1 MKTPLEIKGVREGL
15 LITMPQGDWRD
26 VRPELLTTIDE
37 RAEFFQGA
45 RIALEVDQSE
55 LRASELGSLRDELAE
70 RSVTLWA
77 VLSSSQTTQMAAADL
92 GLATKLSDPAA
103 EQAQLEPPL
112 ESALSGE
119 TAVLVERTVRSGN
132 SVRHPGH
139 VVVLGDVNPGS
150 ELIAGGHVIIWG
162 RLRGVVH
169 AGAGGDE
176 NAMICALDL
185 APTQLRIAGKIAVSP
200 EKRGRPRPEVAHIR
214 DGQII
219 AERWDVERRR

>member
-15 LITMPQGDWRD
+15 LITIPEGDWRE
-26 VRPELLTTIDE
+26 VRPELLATIDE

-45 RIALEVDQSE
+45 RIALEVDRSE

-77 VLSSSQTTQMAAADL
+77 VLSSAPATQAAAADL
-92 GLATKLSDPAA
+92 GLAIQLSDLAA
-103 EQAQLEPPL
+103 DEEALEQPI

-119 TAVLVERTVRSGN
+119 AAVLVERTVRSGN
-132 SVRHPGH
+132 SIRHPGH
-139 VVVLGDVNPGS
+139 VVVLGDVNPGA
-150 ELIAGGHVIIWG
+150 ELVAGGHVIVWG

-169 AGAGGDE
+169 AGAEGNE
-176 NAMICALDL
+176 SATVCALDL

-200 EKRGRPRPEVAHIR
+200 EKRGRPRPEIAHVR
-214 DGQII
+214 EGQIV
-219 AERWDVERRR
+219 AESWDVDRRR

>member
-15 LITMPQGDWRD
+15 LITVPQGDWGD

-37 RAEFFQGA
+37 RAEFFEGA

-77 VLSSSQTTQMAAADL
+77 VLSSSSTTQTAAADL
-92 GLATKLSDPAA
+92 GLATRLSESTAD
-103 EQAQLEPPL
+103 EQQLDPPL

-119 TAVLVERTVRSGN
+119 AAVLVERTVRSGN
-132 SVRHPGH
+132 SIRHPGH
-139 VVVLGDVNPGS
+139 VIVLGDVNPGA
-150 ELIAGGHVIIWG
+150 ELIAGGHVIVWG

-169 AGAGGDE
+169 AGAEGDE
-176 NAMICALDL
+176 SATICALDL
-185 APTQLRIAGKIAVSP
+185 SPTQLRIAGKIAVSP
-200 EKRGRPRPEVAHIR
+200 EKRGRPRPEVAHVR
-214 DGQII
+214 DGQIF
-219 AERWDVERRR
+219 AESWDVERRR